1 MGCSCIL
8 LTWACRNRQGSITS
22 RVAKFGKRIK
32 ETAIPCLADSMTSIV
47 PFQVH
52 GHSAGRRK
60 AKAAPADR
68 PPGAGEGAFS
78 LSGALSFQRTGQQTG
93 QRAGQRPASRPG
105 APPFLG
111 SGHAVRLPGKA
122 LCLVPFFPAWPS
134 CAGQLRSVPGCARS
148 IPIPPSFATATAPPH
163 LPDAHVT
170 HTAGTPTAKAYAEQ
184 RGATQAGNRKYTAL

>member
-32 ETAIPCLADSMTSIV
+32 ETAIRCLADSMASIV

-60 AKAAPADR
+60 AKAAPAGR

-78 LSGALSFQRTGQQTG
+78 LPGRCPFNGPGSKLGSG
-93 QRAGQRPASRPG
+93 PG

>member
-32 ETAIPCLADSMTSIV
+32 ETAIPCLADSMASIV

-78 LSGALSFQRTGQQTG
+78 LSGALSFQRAGQQIGQQTG
-93 QRAGQRPASRPG
+93 QRAGRGRSAGRGRLLSWTAAMLSVCRAGLSASSP
-105 APPFLG
+105 
-111 SGHAVRLPGKA
+111 SSLPGRHA
-122 LCLVPFFPAWPS
+122 PGNCAACPAAPAASPSLPVSSRQQHRPICLMRTLRTQQAHPS
-134 CAGQLRSVPGCARS
+134 PR
-148 IPIPPSFATATAPPH
+148 
-163 LPDAHVT
+163 
-170 HTAGTPTAKAYAEQ
+170 HTQNNEGHTG
-184 RGATQAGNRKYTAL
+184 R

>member
-32 ETAIPCLADSMTSIV
+32 ETAIRCLADSMASIL

-60 AKAAPADR
+60 AKAAPAGR
-68 PPGAGEGAFS
+68 PPGAGEGPFPFRGAVLSTGRAANWAAGRARPFS
-78 LSGALSFQRTGQQTG
+78 WAAAMLSVYRARLS
-93 QRAGQRPASRPG
+93 ASFP
-105 APPFLG
+105 
-111 SGHAVRLPGKA
+111 SSLPGRHA
-122 LCLVPFFPAWPS
+122 P
-134 CAGQLRSVPGCARS
+134 GNLRSVPGCARS

-170 HTAGTPTAKAYAEQ
+170 HTAGTPSAKAYAEQ

>member
-8 LTWACRNRQGSITS
+8 LTLACRNRQGSITS

-32 ETAIPCLADSMTSIV
+32 ETAIRCLADSMASIV

-78 LSGALSFQRTGQQTG
+78 LPGRCPFNGPVRGRAAGRARPLSWAAAMLSVC
-93 QRAGQRPASRPG
+93 RARLSASFP
-105 APPFLG
+105 
-111 SGHAVRLPGKA
+111 SSLPGRHA
-122 LCLVPFFPAWPS
+122 PGNCAACPAAPAASPSLPVSPRQQHRPICLMRTLRTQQAHPAPRHTQNNE
-134 CAGQLRSVPGCARS
+134 GPYRQ
-148 IPIPPSFATATAPPH
+148 
-163 LPDAHVT
+163 VT
-170 HTAGTPTAKAYAEQ
+170 GNTPRCKKIFHAIS
-184 RGATQAGNRKYTAL
+184 

>member
-32 ETAIPCLADSMTSIV
+32 ETAIPCLADSMASIL

-52 GHSAGRRK
+52 GHSPDAGR
-60 AKAAPADR
+60 
-68 PPGAGEGAFS
+68 
-78 LSGALSFQRTGQQTG
+78 
-93 QRAGQRPASRPG
+93 QRPLRQAGRQAQGRGPFPFPGRCPFSGPGSKLGSGPG

-170 HTAGTPTAKAYAEQ
+170 HTAGTPSAKAYAEQ
-184 RGATQAGNRKYTAL
+184 RGAIQAGNRKYTAL

>member
-32 ETAIPCLADSMTSIV
+32 ETAIPCLADSMASIV

-52 GHSAGRRK
+52 RHSAGRRK
-60 AKAAPADR
+60 GKGRSGRQAARRRGGGLFPFRGAVLSTDR
-68 PPGAGEGAFS
+68 AANWAAGRARP
-78 LSGALSFQRTGQQTG
+78 LSWAAAMLSVC
-93 QRAGQRPASRPG
+93 RARLSASFP
-105 APPFLG
+105 
-111 SGHAVRLPGKA
+111 SSLPGRHA
-122 LCLVPFFPAWPS
+122 PGNLH
-134 CAGQLRSVPGCARS
+134 SVPGCARS

-184 RGATQAGNRKYTAL
+184 RGAIQAGNRKYTAL

>member
-32 ETAIPCLADSMTSIV
+32 ETAIRCLADSMASIV

-60 AKAAPADR
+60 AKAAPAGR

-78 LSGALSFQRTGQQTG
+78 LPGRCPFNGPGRGRPAGRARPLSWAAAMLSVY
-93 QRAGQRPASRPG
+93 RAGLSSPS
-105 APPFLG
+105 
-111 SGHAVRLPGKA
+111 SLPGRHA
-122 LCLVPFFPAWPS
+122 PGNCAACPAAPAASPSLPVSPRQQHRPICLMRT
-134 CAGQLRSVPGCARS
+134 LRTQQAH
-148 IPIPPSFATATAPPH
+148 PPPRHTQNNGGPH
-163 LPDAHVT
+163 RQVTGNTPHCKKIFHVIS
-170 HTAGTPTAKAYAEQ
+170 
-184 RGATQAGNRKYTAL
+184 